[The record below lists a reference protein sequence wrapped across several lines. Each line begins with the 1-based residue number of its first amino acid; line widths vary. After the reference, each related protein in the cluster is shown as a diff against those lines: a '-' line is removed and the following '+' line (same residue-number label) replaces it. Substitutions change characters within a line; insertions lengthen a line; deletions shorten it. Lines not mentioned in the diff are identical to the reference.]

1 MSSSRHWKMVSWWR
15 SCPLSTQAL
24 LSSSPPSLS
33 ARMIPLLQWSIFRK
47 SKILSHKFS
56 FQVMTMFSA
65 NRDNNPKF
73 WQCIA
78 FVISG
83 VLWWEL
89 TVLAVRYLPEISQ
102 PFACKLLSH
111 ILVRTWCTREN
122 CFILTNIAT
131 IELSWIPVST
141 RCRSPPPSSSA
152 GSWLPWLPAL
162 CLIQFPILTERM
174 LLLELENAKFYH
186 SSKITDWG
194 TVCSKLV

>member
-1 MSSSRHWKMVSWWR
+1 MVSLWR
-15 SCPLSTQAL
+15 SCPHRHSFPPRPRVCPTARFLCCSEA
-24 LSSSPPSLS
+24 SSGNQRSC
-33 ARMIPLLQWSIFRK
+33 
-47 SKILSHKFS
+47 HKFS

-89 TVLAVRYLPEISQ
+89 TILAVRYLPEISQ
-102 PFACKLLSH
+102 PFACKLLSY

-122 CFILTNIAT
+122 CFILSNIAT

-141 RCRSPPPSSSA
+141 QCQSPPPSSSA
-152 GSWLPWLPAL
+152 GS
-162 CLIQFPILTERM
+162 
-174 LLLELENAKFYH
+174 
-186 SSKITDWG
+186 
-194 TVCSKLV
+194 

>member
-1 MSSSRHWKMVSWWR
+1 MKNILLTYYWTSAGTGGWWAFGGHVHTGT
-15 SCPLSTQAL
+15 PFL
-24 LSSSPPSLS
+24 LAPESVCLHDSF
-33 ARMIPLLQWSIFRK
+33 AAVKHLQEIED
-47 SKILSHKFS
+47 LVQFS
-56 FQVMTMFSA
+56 FQLMTMFSA

-89 TVLAVRYLPEISQ
+89 TILAVRYLPEISQ
-102 PFACKLLSH
+102 PFACKLLSY

-141 RCRSPPPSSSA
+141 QCQSPPPSSSA

-162 CLIQFPILTERM
+162 CLHNPISNPDQEDVIIGIG
-174 LLLELENAKFYH
+174 KC
-186 SSKITDWG
+186 KIL
-194 TVCSKLV
+194 SLF